1 MGNREVKFDS
11 GSNINIDGVQY
22 TPKELQA
29 SIDQK
34 VADALAKQQSDLKKT
49 TSSSLE
55 GNAEGMVESVFDLE
69 KTIGGYTKAI
79 TGSIDGI
86 VPALKKLDEEGTKVM
101 SAMGTTRSRIG
112 EFKAV
117 IGEAIPSFTEMG
129 LETDPAAVITEIGEA
144 LGGAAS
150 VGVEA
155 ITELAATNQVT
166 GVSIKSLADDF
177 RDVGVSIYDV
187 GDTMKEVVDYARS
200 VGGNV
205 KDVSGLVTQNLEKLN
220 TFNFSNGVAGL
231 TKMAAQASRLGIDMD
246 TVFRKSEELLDP
258 DKAIDMAASL
268 QRMGVANSEML
279 DPLRLMD
286 MGLNGPDELMKSMT
300 DVSKEF
306 VQLNE
311 KGQFE
316 IMPGAKRRMRE
327 VADAMGMTAA
337 EFSKM
342 AIKSADFDRK
352 LQEIKMP
359 DFVGDQETKEMIA
372 TMSQMKDGKAVIT
385 VKDAETGRAVEK
397 EVDQLT
403 PEDIENLR
411 LSEAESAKSMEE
423 IAIDQLDTLKRINQA
438 QLATGQR
445 ISYAGATAA
454 PVMRAY
460 DVVAGIQRE
469 VPKAITQK
477 GGVGDFEFLNEQMVN
492 LTKPFEDMSKL
503 FAEGKFEEGAEKMK
517 GLVTSIGSVETK
529 FSESM
534 QNIVNATVKGS
545 NQVIEEIYGGRFKTT
560 DTGTNTGKNVGGGTN
575 QEKVTPL
582 ENVTPGGTNVQ
593 NVVTSEQKPMEL
605 SAKSEIKVDLK
616 ITTDEKTASLDTSV
630 VNSAIEK
637 YFSDTSNVVKLFG
650 FDPNSGLMLSK
661 PKKE

>member
-1 MGNREVKFDS
+1 MAEREVTFDS
-11 GSNINIDGVQY
+11 GSNINIDGVKY

-29 SIDQK
+29 SYDRK

-55 GNAEGMVESVFDLE
+55 TNSEGMVQSVFDLE
-69 KTIGGYTKAI
+69 KTIGGYTNAI
-79 TGSIDGI
+79 KGSIDGI
-86 VPALKKLDEEGTKVM
+86 IPALKTLDEEGTKVM
-101 SAMGTTRSRIG
+101 AAFGTTRSRIG

-129 LETDPAAVITEIGEA
+129 LDTDPAAVINDIGNA

-150 VGVEA
+150 IGVEA
-155 ITELAATNQVT
+155 VKELAATNKVT
-166 GVSIKSLADDF
+166 GESIKDLAENF

-187 GDTMKEVVDYARS
+187 GDSMKEVVDYTRS

-205 KDVSGLVTQNLEKLN
+205 KDVSGKVVSNLEKLN
-220 TFNFSNGVAGL
+220 MFNFSSGVGGL

-258 DKAIDMAASL
+258 EKAIDMAASL

-327 VADAMGMTAA
+327 VAEAMGMTAA

-403 PEDIENLR
+403 PEDIENLK

-423 IAIDQLDTLKRINQA
+423 IAIDQLDTLKRINAA
-438 QLATGQR
+438 QTATGQR
-445 ISYAGATAA
+445 ISMAGAVAA
-454 PVMRAY
+454 PTMRAY
-460 DVVAGIQRE
+460 DLVAGIQRE
-469 VPKAITQK
+469 IPKAITQK

-492 LTKPFEDMSKL
+492 LTKPFEEMAML
-503 FAEGKFEEGAEKMK
+503 FAKGDVEGGTKKMNEIIPT
-517 GLVTSIGSVETK
+517 LANIETK

-545 NQVIEEIYGGRFKTT
+545 NQVIEEVYGGRFKLSGKEKSTIPSGEGT
-560 DTGTNTGKNVGGGTN
+560 KAEALPSQLDTMSGK
-575 QEKVTPL
+575 
-582 ENVTPGGTNVQ
+582 NVQ
-593 NVVTSEQKPMEL
+593 NVNTSEQKPMEL
-605 SAKSEIKVDLK
+605 STKSEIKVDFK
-616 ITTDEKTASLDTSV
+616 ITTDEKTASVDS
-630 VNSAIEK
+630 NIINQAIER
-637 YFSDTSNVVKLFG
+637 YFSDYSNVKKLLG
-650 FDPNSGLMLSK
+650 TDLNSGLRLNKS
-661 PKKE
+661 